1 MLTFDEARQAVIDGL
16 KNGSIPA
23 IKKPIYCLNSANG
36 TKALKSNKRWAS
48 FTRPAGVYS
57 VSRVSEQVIFVS
69 EDGEM
74 AVPLRSHLGHDEIRS
89 FRPVDVGKIGES
101 HALGMQSLL
110 PAA

>member
-1 MLTFDEARQAVIDGL
+1 MLTFDETRQAVIDGL
-16 KNGSIPA
+16 KNGSISA
-23 IKKPIYCLNSANG
+23 IKKPIYCLNSAHG

-57 VSRVSEQVIFVS
+57 VSRVPEQVIFIS

-74 AVPLRSHLGHDEIRS
+74 AVLMKSLLGHDEVRS
-89 FRPVDVGKIGES
+89 FLPISSGKIGES